1 MSHERSFLFAKRLLS
16 SGSLLLALAVAVVV
30 ASGCGDDGEGTQ
42 DPIAALPTERTI
54 EVAGLGGIVD
64 VVFDD
69 LGMPHV
75 YAPNYASAL
84 YVQGYLTAQ
93 ARFWEMDVIR
103 RFATGR
109 LSELFGRLSLTTD
122 VQMRTFFTTRD
133 GRRLHQAMWEYVQ
146 AQDPEVAHLLE
157 AYSAGVNAWL
167 TDLKAGR
174 NGAHLPPEYTLVG
187 VLGFTAEQLSPWEP
201 ADSLAVARLQA
212 FSLSDTSGEEIQWA
226 RAQQNLPE
234 AVFRDVYRFAPSA
247 PTTVLP
253 PRVPRLANHVSP
265 RIEDR
270 LLLPPPS
277 VLEELSAM
285 FDELAAALPFGRRS
299 RGAGSNNW
307 IVSPRFSQSGHALLA
322 NDPHLAL
329 FNPPVWHML
338 HLAIAETQEDVIGVI
353 FPGLPGVILGHN
365 RNGAWGATTAGYD
378 VTDVYVEEFE
388 TPADYPASP
397 RTVRFRGNRVPVL
410 RIEEP
415 IAMRGRPQPFV
426 LVIEVV
432 PHHGP
437 NVADPNLNDGVV
449 GLAATGMTVRW
460 TGHEITNDARFLFDL
475 MRARNVNDFRNALR
489 NFGVG
494 AQNWI
499 WADIE
504 GNIAYSTQ
512 VLIPQ
517 RPQGVVPY
525 LPLPGTGEAEWLTD
539 AQGRTLWLPSEKIP
553 QAVNPAAGFLVT
565 ANNDQVGGT
574 LDNDPL
580 NDDVYLG
587 YQFANGFRAQRAT
600 ELLTNAIT
608 RSGPGK
614 LRLEDMA
621 RFQYDHSS
629 KEAARF
635 LRFLFAA
642 AERRPELVTREM
654 AEALDRLRQWGEERD
669 GSPPFDTPAG
679 VDPAD
684 ERNDMPQ
691 RSRPIT
697 DEEKEDAVATS
708 IFAGFLTRLSRLTLA
723 DDFAGTGIGVPG
735 GDDATRALLHLL
747 EDEERTDAG
756 FVVHTKDATG
766 ESSLW
771 DDRNTPERERRD
783 EILLRALRDGL
794 EFLQGK
800 FSTNDQ
806 NQWLWGRIHRVRFQH
821 FLGQAGLNIFD
832 LGPFAAPGFRET
844 VNPAGFSLN
853 SDNFDFSGGASMRF
867 VVELDPRGIRAR
879 NVLPG
884 GNNGDPGGTSDDNRF
899 NRIQPEIHFGDWV
912 PAWIHGETFAF
923 RFQRNDVAQAARRK
937 VRFIPSPR

>member
-1 MSHERSFLFAKRLLS
+1 MINAPSLASWGARRRRSVLF
-16 SGSLLLALAVAVVV
+16 VAFVI
-30 ASGCGDDGEGTQ
+30 AWAAGSGCGDDGESGK
-42 DPIAALPTERTI
+42 DSIASLPVDRTI
-54 EVAGLGGIVD
+54 ELSGLSGPVD

-133 GRRLHQAMWEYVQ
+133 GRRLHRAMWEHVQ
-146 AQDPEVAHLLE
+146 AVDPEVAHLLE

-167 TDLKAGR
+167 ADLKAGR
-174 NGAHLPPEYTLVG
+174 NGTHLPPEYTLVG
-187 VLGFTAEQLSPWEP
+187 VLGFTAEQLTPWDP

-212 FSLSDTSGEEIQWA
+212 FSLSDTSGDEIQWF
-226 RAQQNLPE
+226 RAQQHLPE

-253 PRVPRLANHVSP
+253 PRVARLASRSSP
-265 RIEDR
+265 ATADR
-270 LLLPPPS
+270 LLSPPPS
-277 VLEELSAM
+277 VLEDLASM
-285 FDELAAALPFGRRS
+285 FDEVAANLPFGRRN

-307 IVSPRFSQSGHALLA
+307 IVSPRLSQNGHALLA

-338 HLAIAETQEDVIGVI
+338 HLAIADTQEDVIGVI

-365 RNGAWGATTAGYD
+365 RSAAWGATTAGYD
-378 VTDVYVEEFE
+378 VTDVYVEDLQ

-397 RTVRFRGNRVPVL
+397 RTVRFRGRRVPVL

-415 IAMRGRPQPFV
+415 IAMRGRPQPFM

-437 NVADPNLNDGVV
+437 NVADPNLNDDLV

-475 MRARNVNDFRNALR
+475 MRARNVNDFRAALR

-517 RPQGVVPY
+517 RPRDVVPY

-539 AQGRTLWLPSEKIP
+539 AEGRTLWLASEKIP
-553 QAVNPAAGFLVT
+553 QAVNPEPGFLVT

-608 RSGPGK
+608 RSGAGK

-635 LRFLFAA
+635 LPFLFAA
-642 AERRPELVTREM
+642 AERRSELVTPEM
-654 AEALDRLRQWGEERD
+654 AEALDRLRRWGEERD
-669 GSPPFDTPAG
+669 GSPPFDASAG
-679 VDPAD
+679 IDPGE
-684 ERNDMPQ
+684 ERPDVPP
-691 RSRPIT
+691 RSRPVT
-697 DEEKEDAVATS
+697 AEEKEDAVATS
-708 IFAGFLTRLSRLTLA
+708 IFAGFLTRLNRLTFA
-723 DDFAGTGIGVPG
+723 DDFAGTGIDVPG

-747 EDEERTDAG
+747 EDEARTDPG

-771 DDRNTPERERRD
+771 DDRNTPERESRD
-783 EILLRALRDGL
+783 EILLRALREGL
-794 EFLQGK
+794 EFLQRK
-800 FSTNDQ
+800 FSTDNQ
-806 NQWLWGRIHRVRFQH
+806 QQWLWGRMHRVRFQH

-832 LGPFAAPGFRET
+832 LGPFPAPGFRET
-844 VNPAGFSLN
+844 VNPGGFSLN
-853 SDNFDFSGGASMRF
+853 SDQFEFSGGASMRF

-884 GNNGDPGGTSDDNRF
+884 GNNGDPGGTADDNRF
-899 NRIQPEIHFGDWV
+899 NRIQPEIHFGEWA
-912 PAWIHGETFAF
+912 PAWIRGETFAF
-923 RFQRNDVAQAARRK
+923 RFQRNEVANAARRK
-937 VRFIPSPR
+937 VRFAPPRS